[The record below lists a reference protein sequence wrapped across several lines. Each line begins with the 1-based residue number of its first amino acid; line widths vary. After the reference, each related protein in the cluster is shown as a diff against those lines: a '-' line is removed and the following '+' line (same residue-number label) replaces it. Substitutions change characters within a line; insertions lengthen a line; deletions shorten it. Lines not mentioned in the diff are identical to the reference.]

1 MHYYWFIITDL
12 VEASSV
18 RFSSLCCR
26 AEYGSRTWFLSS
38 TALRGRFSLGGTSS
52 HRQGVLLS
60 TLSPRAVEAVGVA
73 LEGAQLLASG
83 L

>member
-1 MHYYWFIITDL
+1 MHYYCFIITDL
-12 VEASSV
+12 VKASSV
-18 RFSSLCCR
+18 RFSPDRS
-26 AEYGSRTWFLSS
+26 AGSRTWFLSS
-38 TALRGRFSLGGTSS
+38 TALCGRFSLGGTFS

-73 LEGAQLLASG
+73 LEGAQLIASG